1 MKKTLAKIGKVL
13 IAILFCL
20 IGAGAG
26 ILLSAT
32 LFSGFFNIFEVAIGV
47 LGLLIS
53 FYLSTIVHEGG
64 HLVFGL
70 LSGYSFSSFRIGNI
84 MWIKQDGKINI
95 RNLSIT
101 GTGGQCLMAPPESK
115 DAKIPVILYNL
126 GGVIANVILCAVFGL
141 VYYLFLRINILVSL
155 ICLFGAIIS
164 FFIAL
169 TNGIPLNVG
178 GVANDGMN
186 AVQLSKNLEATRAF
200 RNQLLMNS
208 AQARGVRISNMPDEW
223 FTLPKDADMQ
233 NVHNASIAV
242 FAVSRALDKC
252 DTLMAEQEINKLLN
266 SGYNIIGLHKNLLKC
281 DLIYARLINHGDN
294 ANISSL
300 LTAEQMKFM
309 QSMKNFPSIIRT
321 EYSIALLR
329 DNDEQ
334 KADLI
339 RQNFEK
345 IAKKY
350 PYSADIDSER
360 DLLNLAAKK
369 YKNKI

>member
-1 MKKTLAKIGKVL
+1 MKKALKKIGKAL
-13 IAILFCL
+13 IMILFCL
-20 IGAGAG
+20 VGAGVG
-26 ILLSAT
+26 FLLSAT

-84 MWIKQDGKINI
+84 MWIKQDGKIKI

-101 GTGGQCLMAPPESK
+101 GTGGQCLMAPPEEK
-115 DAKIPVILYNL
+115 DAEIPVILYNL

-186 AVQLSKNLEATRAF
+186 AVQLSKNPAATRAF
-200 RNQLLMNS
+200 RHQLLMNS
-208 AQARGVRISNMPDEW
+208 AQARGVRISEMPDEW
-223 FTLPKDADMQ
+223 FALSDDADMQ

-242 FAVSRALDKC
+242 FGVSRALDRC
-252 DTLMAEQEINKLLN
+252 DTTTAEHEINKLLN
-266 SGYNIIGLHKNLLKC
+266 SDYNIIGLHKNLLKC
-281 DLIYARLINHGDN
+281 DLAFARLINRDS
-294 ANISSL
+294 ADVSDI
-300 LTAEQMKFM
+300 LTADQLKFM

-321 EYSIALLR
+321 EYAIALLR
-329 DNDEQ
+329 ENDEK
-334 KADLI
+334 KADLLKKS
-339 RQNFEK
+339 FEK
-345 IAKKY
+345 IARKY
-350 PYSADIDSER
+350 PYPADIESEKELM
-360 DLLNLAAKK
+360 DLASKN
-369 YKNKI
+369 YKNRI